1 MRGSRV
7 VVLAK
12 VKITHGDHK
21 PEDAVGDANFFVIQL
36 SRRQV
41 SRKESEDATHVNLQ
55 GVVFFLVTDTAAGP
69 NKDYLT
75 HRTYEKIE
83 EVNIMN
89 REQFMEKD
97 TAKHNNPCGLNMDD
111 EGGVELKL
119 VYDYDKKTVQL
130 YTTAAHSGE
139 FELCKQVDIA
149 EAEILLGKKT
159 YLSFHGLTGKKS
171 SVKIDMLGLDVY
183 SNHVPKKKKAENGEG
198 EAVEGVKAKDSA
210 LGGFSIFGDGDGG
223 FFEFGDI
230 ILQSLKDLHEQEAL
244 DQQSE
249 EEKKK
254 STEMKQYYNKI
265 LREHNNLET
274 SLDVL
279 TIHSRESHEFLMSLE
294 KRLKYSA
301 ISTRDEYDQLLVQV
315 LEMKQDLLSID
326 EMARNISEIYFQITR
341 YFLIIKELSSYPDYY
356 LRLSNEVDRVVNKLQ
371 ETDVDELIS
380 LTRKFRELKF
390 GVDQH
395 EERHSQLQ
403 EDITDKLIGKKAD
416 NLQQNVGSDKR
427 MFVII
432 SLMVLVFVLAFV
444 AFKKLRRASKSHLL
458 QHFHSLI
465 SLYLSLF
472 TVSLFLYAFYIYF

>member
-1 MRGSRV
+1 MDSR
-7 VVLAK
+7 
-12 VKITHGDHK
+12 
-21 PEDAVGDANFFVIQL
+21 EN
-36 SRRQV
+36 
-41 SRKESEDATHVNLQ
+41 
-55 GVVFFLVTDTAAGP
+55 
-69 NKDYLT
+69 
-75 HRTYEKIE
+75 
-83 EVNIMN
+83 
-89 REQFMEKD
+89 
-97 TAKHNNPCGLNMDD
+97 
-111 EGGVELKL
+111 
-119 VYDYDKKTVQL
+119 
-130 YTTAAHSGE
+130 
-139 FELCKQVDIA
+139 
-149 EAEILLGKKT
+149 
-159 YLSFHGLTGKKS
+159 

-294 KRLKYSA
+294 NA